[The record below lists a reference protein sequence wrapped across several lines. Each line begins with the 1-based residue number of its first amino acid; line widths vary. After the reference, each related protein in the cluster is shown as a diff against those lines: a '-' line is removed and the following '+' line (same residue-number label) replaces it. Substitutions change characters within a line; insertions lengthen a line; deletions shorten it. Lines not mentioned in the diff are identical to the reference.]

1 MSRKEYIYKQ
11 VEGGGLLASVWYKSG
26 AEDTGKPIA
35 LYFHGGNLVL
45 GHKDMLS
52 QDYIQQ
58 LLDLG
63 FGAVVSP
70 NYRLAPTIS
79 AAEGPVQ
86 DAKDSYLW
94 TQTQLPEL
102 LAKDAN
108 IRLDGSRIVT
118 LGHSAGGTLA
128 LLMAS
133 LPQKPLAILDI
144 FGLKYLNDDFYTK
157 PNPAF
162 LKLPDLDQALV
173 DRIYQDL
180 PAPSAGPPPLG
191 PNGPDLN
198 NHRVAWLLTAFK
210 KGTWLS
216 SIVPDG
222 NYSGIDPAALFGSS
236 FPPTYFLHGAADTL
250 VDVEFSRRAFEELK
264 SNGVDTKL
272 VVEEGAP
279 HGFDAGS
286 KPGEHKYELV
296 TAGFKFLAIRAT

>member
-1 MSRKEYIYKQ
+1 MSLKEYSYKQ
-11 VEGGGLLASVWYKSG
+11 VEGGNLLASVWYKSG
-26 AEDTGKPIA
+26 PEEAGKPIA

-52 QDYIQQ
+52 NDYIQQ

-94 TQTQLPEL
+94 TQTQLPGL
-102 LAKDAN
+102 LAGDAN
-108 IRLDGSRIVT
+108 VHLDGSRIVT

-144 FGLKYLNDDFYTK
+144 FGLKYFNDEFYSK

-162 LKLPDLDQALV
+162 LKLPASDQALV
-173 DRIYQDL
+173 DRIYQDV
-180 PAPSAGPPPLG
+180 PAPSAGPPPMG
-191 PNGPDLN
+191 PKGPDLN
-198 NHRVAWLLTAFK
+198 NHRVAWLFAAFK

-222 NYSGIDPAALFGSS
+222 NYSRIDPAVLFGPS
-236 FPPTYFLHGAADTL
+236 FPPTYFLHGTADTL
-250 VDVEFSRRAFEELK
+250 VDVKFSQRAFEDLK

-272 VVEEGAP
+272 VIEEGGP

-296 TAGFKFLAIRAT
+296 TEGFRFLASHAI

>member
-1 MSRKEYIYKQ
+1 MSLREYAYKQ
-11 VEGGGLLASVWYKSG
+11 VEGGDLVASVWYKLGPSE
-26 AEDTGKPIA
+26 AAKPIA

-52 QDYIQQ
+52 NGYIQQ

-79 AAEGPVQ
+79 ALEGPVQ

-94 TQTQLPEL
+94 TQTQLPEI
-102 LAKDAN
+102 LAKDTN
-108 IRLDGSRIVT
+108 IRLDGDRIVT

-133 LPQKPLAILDI
+133 LPHKPLAILDI
-144 FGLKYLNDDFYTK
+144 FGLKYFKDDFYSK

-162 LKLPDLDQALV
+162 LKIPDLDQAL
-173 DRIYQDL
+173 
-180 PAPSAGPPPLG
+180 
-191 PNGPDLN
+191 
-198 NHRVAWLLTAFK
+198 
-210 KGTWLS
+210 GTWLR

-222 NYSGIDPAALFGSS
+222 NYNGIDPAALFDPS
-236 FPPTYFLHGAADTL
+236 FPPTYFLHGTADTL
-250 VDVEFSRRAFEELK
+250 VGVEFSRRAFEELK
-264 SNGVDTKL
+264 SKGVDTKL

-279 HGFDAGS
+279 HGFDAGA

-296 TAGFKFLAIRAT
+296 AAGLRFLASHAT